1 MDDGPN
7 STSGYKRPPLH
18 TQFKPGQSGNPSG
31 RPKKK
36 ATTFVEA
43 LEREL
48 SRKIS
53 VVEGGERQ
61 KISKLDAIVKQ
72 QTNKAASGDLKA
84 TALLLGVLAKR
95 QSEGLETLPPM
106 LQALRAIHAKH
117 EAADQ
122 NDRWIINDED

>member
-122 NDRWIINDED
+122 NDRRILNDED

>member
-1 MDDGPN
+1 MDDGQN

-36 ATTFVEA
+36 GTTLVEA

-61 KISKLDAIVKQ
+61 KITKLDAIVKQ
-72 QTNKAASGDLKA
+72 QTNKAASGDVKA
-84 TALLLGVLAKR
+84 TALLLGILEKR
-95 QSEGLETLPPM
+95 ESEGLATLPPM

-122 NDRWIINDED
+122 NDRRILNDED